1 MHLPL
6 LLLLPLPSH
15 PPTCTHPSTHPL
27 PGCLQ
32 AAEDEAET
40 YYDALK
46 RGMAERAAKTK
57 AALDALDPGTRVAME
72 VRAALCCP
80 GLPAWRCCRGGRGW
94 GGGGVGQ
101 WLGLP
106 QVHAHLRELI
116 CLPTHHAGPPPRRV
130 CAPALL
136 GGAL

>member
-80 GLPAWRCCRGGRGW
+80 GLPACVPTLDSPLVLRCAQ
-94 GGGGVGQ
+94 VGMSQ
-101 WLGLP
+101 
-106 QVHAHLRELI
+106 R
-116 CLPTHHAGPPPRRV
+116 
-130 CAPALL
+130 
-136 GGAL
+136 